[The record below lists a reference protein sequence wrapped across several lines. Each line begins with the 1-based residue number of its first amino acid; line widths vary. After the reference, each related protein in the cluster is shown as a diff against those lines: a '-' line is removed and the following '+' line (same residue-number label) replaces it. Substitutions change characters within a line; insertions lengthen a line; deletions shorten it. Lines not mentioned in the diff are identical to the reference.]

1 MTIMTGARREAGREI
16 KEKIITV
23 EVVWRMLVVETVHR
37 EGQLDTEMVAERGIE
52 EAEEGGH
59 TETTGRGQMIEA
71 EATIETETEN
81 VINQTEI
88 KITRAD
94 LLVEI
99 AIETGLETEIAETTI
114 KIEITVNERETGTM
128 TTKRQKAAR
137 ETEIREKETERREKG
152 MAIVDGGEGMKIE
165 ERGVVPV
172 AAEEEG
178 REGKE
183 VGVLEGEAEDT
194 ATERVMIE
202 VDHEGEGGKEMER
215 ARTAGDSQQATLGQ
229 RGDPAY

>member
-1 MTIMTGARREAGREI
+1 M
-16 KEKIITV
+16 
-23 EVVWRMLVVETVHR
+23 
-37 EGQLDTEMVAERGIE
+37 
-52 EAEEGGH
+52 
-59 TETTGRGQMIEA
+59 
-71 EATIETETEN
+71 
-81 VINQTEI
+81 INQTEI

-99 AIETGLETEIAETTI
+99 AIETGLETETAETGLETEIAETMI

-137 ETEIREKETERREKG
+137 ETEIREKETERREKGTEIREKG

-194 ATERVMIE
+194 VSSSYITIIILYVKPGNKIK
-202 VDHEGEGGKEMER
+202 G
-215 ARTAGDSQQATLGQ
+215 
-229 RGDPAY
+229 

>member
-1 MTIMTGARREAGREI
+1 M
-16 KEKIITV
+16 
-23 EVVWRMLVVETVHR
+23 
-37 EGQLDTEMVAERGIE
+37 
-52 EAEEGGH
+52 
-59 TETTGRGQMIEA
+59 
-71 EATIETETEN
+71 
-81 VINQTEI
+81 INQTEI

-99 AIETGLETEIAETTI
+99 AIETGLETEIAETGLETEIAETTI

-137 ETEIREKETERREKG
+137 ETEIREKETEIREKG

-183 VGVLEGEAEDT
+183 VGVLEDEAEDT
-194 ATERVMIE
+194 VSSSYITII
-202 VDHEGEGGKEMER
+202 
-215 ARTAGDSQQATLGQ
+215 L
-229 RGDPAY
+229 

>member
-1 MTIMTGARREAGREI
+1 M
-16 KEKIITV
+16 
-23 EVVWRMLVVETVHR
+23 
-37 EGQLDTEMVAERGIE
+37 
-52 EAEEGGH
+52 
-59 TETTGRGQMIEA
+59 
-71 EATIETETEN
+71 
-81 VINQTEI
+81 INQTEI

-99 AIETGLETEIAETTI
+99 AIETGLETETAETGLETEMAETTI

-152 MAIVDGGEGMKIE
+152 TEIREKGMAIVDGGEGMKTE

-172 AAEEEG
+172 AVEEEG

-183 VGVLEGEAEDT
+183 VGVLEDEAEDT
-194 ATERVMIE
+194 VSSSYITII
-202 VDHEGEGGKEMER
+202 
-215 ARTAGDSQQATLGQ
+215 L
-229 RGDPAY
+229 